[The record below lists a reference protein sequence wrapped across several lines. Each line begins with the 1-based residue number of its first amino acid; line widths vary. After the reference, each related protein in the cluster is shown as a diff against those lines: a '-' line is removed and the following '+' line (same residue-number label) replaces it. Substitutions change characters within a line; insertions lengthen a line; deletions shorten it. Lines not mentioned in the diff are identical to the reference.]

1 MSDDKQPELTPEQQ
15 AAEVNEQQ
23 TDDSAQIETVFGATD
38 AYQRMTALM
47 DDIGIGSRGSLFGK
61 TSFEGADLNA
71 MLDLLD
77 QANPSD
83 LENAGR
89 ELGKARDALNAAA
102 QELDDY
108 VKSVHW
114 EGESGREFRRYGT
127 ELAKY
132 AWGLGTFANKVST
145 QMEVA
150 STGLT
155 SVRNSKPPRDGRL
168 VRKKAE
174 DFALPER
181 RADNPEYAEAVK
193 VEEDRQ
199 EAINQM
205 NRLASFYA
213 VSEESLAA
221 QEPPPMPKMLQAD
234 VPRPS
239 GYKRD
244 ATSGVGVAGGETS
257 GAVAHQPDRHQ
268 VHEHGTGTGTGPD
281 ALGKAPL
288 APDRNTSME
297 IDSVAAPPV
306 PPTASPAPSTPT
318 ATGTPGTPTSPVG
331 PMAPSFRG
339 PGQNNMAWAT
349 GTSGVPRTGGGPGA
363 NAVGRPAAGGSS
375 GPAGRAGATGK
386 AGVFSPTPAGSGSQ
400 GMAGRASGPTGT
412 GSASGRAGV
421 TGGSGQGPVVG
432 GQGAAGQYG
441 TARPGHTPSPGT
453 RTGRGDGIVGG
464 TPQRSAA
471 GSSAARVPRGNVIG
485 AEGAVRPGRTSAARP
500 TQAGVIG
507 AAPGNAPQRSTSKGT
522 PGTNGVVG
530 TPRNGSQAVRP
541 TNGTPAGRAGQRQP
555 GDAERESRRA
565 RPEYLTEDDETWTQR
580 RRGAV
585 PPVVD

>member
-15 AAEVNEQQ
+15 ATEVTEQQ

-38 AYQRMTALM
+38 AYQRVTALM
-47 DDIGIGSRGSLFGK
+47 DDIGFGSRGSLFGK

-89 ELGKARDALNAAA
+89 ELGKARDALNSAA

-108 VKSVHW
+108 VKSVEW

-155 SVRNSKPPRDGRL
+155 SVRNAKPPRDGRL

-181 RADNPEYAEAVK
+181 RADNPEYTEAVK

-234 VPRPS
+234 VPRP
-239 GYKRD
+239 RE
-244 ATSGVGVAGGETS
+244 VGLRNDPAGGAGGEAS
-257 GAVAHQPDRHQ
+257 GAAGQPVSRQQ
-268 VHEHGTGTGTGPD
+268 VEAAEASGSSGKG
-281 ALGKAPL
+281 ALGTSASVPGQ
-288 APDRNTSME
+288 NTSME
-297 IDSVAAPPV
+297 IDSVAALPV
-306 PPTASPAPSTPT
+306 PPTAAPSASAPPSVSNPATP
-318 ATGTPGTPTSPVG
+318 PGQVAPL
-331 PMAPSFRG
+331 APSFGSARNTV
-339 PGQNNMAWAT
+339 PRAT
-349 GTSGVPRTGGGPGA
+349 GTSGVARTGGGPA
-363 NAVGRPAAGGSS
+363 AQAVGRPGASGGST
-375 GPAGRAGATGK
+375 PAAGRAGATGRSG
-386 AGVFSPTPAGSGSQ
+386 AALGGTHAATGSQ
-400 GMAGRASGPTGT
+400 GPVGRASSPMGAGTATGRAGATGAPGQTPVGRQGAIGQQTGSRTGQTPSSAARAGRA
-412 GSASGRAGV
+412 
-421 TGGSGQGPVVG
+421 
-432 GQGAAGQYG
+432 
-441 TARPGHTPSPGT
+441 
-453 RTGRGDGIVGG
+453 DGIVGG
-464 TPQRSAA
+464 TPQRSPA
-471 GSSAARVPRGNVIG
+471 GSPAPRIPRGTVVG
-485 AEGAVRPGRTSAARP
+485 AEGAAAGRTSATRPGHFGAIGSNAGNVTQRP
-500 TQAGVIG
+500 TG
-507 AAPGNAPQRSTSKGT
+507 KGT
-522 PGTNGVVG
+522 PSANGVVG
-530 TPRNGSQAVRP
+530 TPRNAPSVGGS
-541 TNGTPAGRAGQRQP
+541 GQRQTR
-555 GDAERESRRA
+555 DQDRDRNVSA
-565 RPEYLTEDDETWTQR
+565 RPDYLSEDEQTWSSQ

-585 PPVVD
+585 PPVID

>member
-15 AAEVNEQQ
+15 AAEVTEQQ

-193 VEEDRQ
+193 VEENRQ

-234 VPRPS
+234 VPRPRE
-239 GYKRD
+239 G
-244 ATSGVGVAGGETS
+244 GLWNEPAGGAGAEAS
-257 GAVAHQPDRHQ
+257 GAAGQPASRERAETAGVSDSSGK
-268 VHEHGTGTGTGPD
+268 E
-281 ALGKAPL
+281 ALGPS
-288 APDRNTSME
+288 PSVPGRNTSME
-297 IDSVAAPPV
+297 IDSVAAPPA
-306 PPTASPAPSTPT
+306 PSAAAPSASPPPSVSN
-318 ATGTPGTPTSPVG
+318 PGTPPSPVA
-331 PMAPSFRG
+331 PLAPSFGAAKNTVPR
-339 PGQNNMAWAT
+339 AT
-349 GTSGVPRTGGGPGA
+349 GTSGVAKTGTGPA
-363 NAVGRPAAGGSS
+363 AQAVGRPGASGGSA
-375 GPAGRAGATGK
+375 PAAGRAGATGRHG
-386 AGVFSPTPAGSGSQ
+386 AAPGGTRPATGNQGPVGRPSGSM
-400 GMAGRASGPTGT
+400 GASTAT
-412 GSASGRAGV
+412 GRAGV
-421 TGGSGQGPVVG
+421 MGTPGQTPAGR
-432 GQGAAGQYG
+432 QGAIGQQSA
-441 TARPGHTPSPGT
+441 ARTGQTPSSGA
-453 RTGRGDGIVGG
+453 RTGRADGIVGG
-464 TPQRSAA
+464 TPQRSPA
-471 GSSAARVPRGNVIG
+471 GSPAPRIPLGTVVG
-485 AEGAVRPGRTSAARP
+485 AEGVAAGRTSAPRP
-500 TQAGVIG
+500 GQFGVIG
-507 AAPGNAPQRSTSKGT
+507 ASTGNVTQRPTGKGT
-522 PGTNGVVG
+522 PSANGVVG
-530 TPRNGSQAVRP
+530 TPRNARPVGGS
-541 TNGTPAGRAGQRQP
+541 GERQP
-555 GDAERESRRA
+555 RDQGRDRNVSA
-565 RPEYLTEDDETWTQR
+565 RPDNLSEDEQTWSSQ

-585 PPVVD
+585 PPVID

>member
-15 AAEVNEQQ
+15 AAEVTEQQ

-47 DDIGIGSRGSLFGK
+47 DDIGFGSRGSLFGK

-83 LENAGR
+83 LEKAGR
-89 ELGKARDALNAAA
+89 ELGKARDALNTAA

-108 VKSVHW
+108 VKSVEW

-155 SVRNSKPPRDGRL
+155 SVRNAKPPRDGRL

-234 VPRPS
+234 VPRPREIGLRNDS
-239 GYKRD
+239 
-244 ATSGVGVAGGETS
+244 AGGSGDEASGAAGQPVNRQLVATTETS
-257 GAVAHQPDRHQ
+257 GRS
-268 VHEHGTGTGTGPD
+268 GKD
-281 ALGKAPL
+281 ALGASPSV
-288 APDRNTSME
+288 PGQNTSME
-297 IDSVAAPPV
+297 IDSVTAPPA
-306 PPTASPAPSTPT
+306 PPTAAPSASAPPSV
-318 ATGTPGTPTSPVG
+318 GNPGTPPTPVA
-331 PMAPSFRG
+331 PLAPSFGSAKNTVPR
-339 PGQNNMAWAT
+339 AT
-349 GTSGVPRTGGGPGA
+349 GTSGVARTGRGPA
-363 NAVGRPAAGGSS
+363 AQAVGRPGASGGSA
-375 GPAGRAGATGK
+375 PAAGRAGATGRHG
-386 AGVFSPTPAGSGSQ
+386 AALGGTHAATGNQ
-400 GMAGRASGPTGT
+400 GPVGRASGPMGAGT
-412 GSASGRAGV
+412 ASGRAGAM
-421 TGGSGQGPVVG
+421 GAPGQTPAGR
-432 GQGAAGQYG
+432 QGAIGQHAAGRTGQ
-441 TARPGHTPSPGT
+441 TPSSGA
-453 RTGRGDGIVGG
+453 RAGRADGIVGG
-464 TPQRSAA
+464 TPQRSPA
-471 GSSAARVPRGNVIG
+471 GSPAPRMPRGTVIG
-485 AEGAVRPGRTSAARP
+485 AEGAAAGRASATRPG
-500 TQAGVIG
+500 QFGVIG
-507 AAPGNAPQRSTSKGT
+507 ASTGNVTQRPTGKGT
-522 PGTNGVVG
+522 PSANGVVG
-530 TPRNGSQAVRP
+530 TPRNAP
-541 TNGTPAGRAGQRQP
+541 PAGGGGQRRTRDQ
-555 GDAERESRRA
+555 DRDRNVSA
-565 RPEYLTEDDETWTQR
+565 RPDYLSEDEQTWSSQ

-585 PPVVD
+585 PPVID

>member
-15 AAEVNEQQ
+15 AIEVTEQQ
-23 TDDSAQIETVFGATD
+23 TDDSAQIETIFGATD
-38 AYQRMTALM
+38 AYQRVTAMM
-47 DDIGIGSRGSLFGK
+47 DDIGFGSRGSLFGK

-77 QANPSD
+77 QSNPSD

-108 VKSVHW
+108 VKSVEW
-114 EGESGREFRRYGT
+114 EGESGKEFRRYGT

-155 SVRNSKPPRDGRL
+155 SVRNAKPPRDGRI

-193 VEEDRQ
+193 VEENRQ

-221 QEPPPMPKMLQAD
+221 QEPPSMPKTLQAD

-239 GYKRD
+239 GHTRD
-244 ATSGVGVAGGETS
+244 AASGVGAS
-257 GAVAHQPDRHQ
+257 GAEASGTVAQQPDRHQ
-268 VHEHGTGTGTGPD
+268 VQEHGTAGVAGPG
-281 ALGKAPL
+281 ALGKSPV
-288 APDRNTSME
+288 APDWNTSME
-297 IDSVAAPPV
+297 IDSVTAPPA
-306 PPTASPAPSTPT
+306 PPAASPAPSTPT
-318 ATGTPGTPTSPVG
+318 ATGGPGTPTGPVG
-331 PMAPSFRG
+331 PMVPSFGG
-339 PGQNNMAWAT
+339 PGQNNMVRAT
-349 GTSGVPRTGGGPGA
+349 GTSGVPRAGGGSGGS
-363 NAVGRPAAGGSS
+363 AVGRPPAGGS
-375 GPAGRAGATGK
+375 GTPTGRAGAAGRT
-386 AGVFSPTPAGSGSQ
+386 GVFGAAPAASGNQ
-400 GMAGRASGPTGT
+400 GVAGRASGPMGT

-421 TGGSGQGPVVG
+421 TGGSGHGAVAG
-432 GQGAAGQYG
+432 RQGAVGQSG
-441 TARPGHTPSPGT
+441 MGRNAHAPSPGA
-453 RTGRGDGIVGG
+453 RAGRADGIVGG
-464 TPQRSAA
+464 TPQRSTA
-471 GSSAARVPRGNVIG
+471 GSSGARIPRGNVIG
-485 AEGAVRPGRTSAARP
+485 AEGTGAGRASAARP
-500 TQAGVIG
+500 TQSGVIG
-507 AAPGNAPQRSTSKGT
+507 APGNAPQRSVSKGT
-522 PGTNGVVG
+522 LGTNGVVG
-530 TPRNGSQAVRP
+530 TPRNDSQAGRP
-541 TNGTPAGRAGQRQP
+541 SNGAPRGGAGQRQA
-555 GDAERESRRA
+555 GDEERDRRRA
-565 RPEYLTEDDETWTQR
+565 RPDYLTEDDETWTTR

-585 PPVVD
+585 PPVID